1 MARQRST
8 TTTSWKTSPS
18 APPSSPW
25 HRREQRGTL
34 PQTPVEEE
42 DFEQIL
48 NTKLGRQLTP
58 DEENYLSKV
67 EKRYERVRLTGKIF
81 DQDMVRLHS
90 KWAIQSVDP
99 VALWPEPPTSLRDF
113 WNYIALA
120 LADKGLSPPAFLRG
134 MADIAGTRESLREWR
149 HASTV
154 PTWRKRIR
162 EFIDTRQDT
171 LRAAPPARRLCDFRL
186 LITVN
191 DARLQIRLDGDTPSP
206 FTSVDSALLDD
217 LRKDHRDGR
226 IITSGPSELLLVT
239 CLAQS
244 EEDWNDSFR
253 LRPGTMRSG
262 WPRCF
267 SSPPSQTSS
276 SPWMSALQ
284 PVTG

>member
-1 MARQRST
+1 MPALIEAIPALLKQYDVRTRQEAERLVDDDAVMGLELMEDEMMCEVRLDERPVQVRWLKGERGWHGETEIDDDDVMENLALCT
-8 TTTSWKTSPS
+8 TLV
-18 APPSSPW
+18 AIQ
-25 HRREQRGTL
+25 RREARGTL

-48 NTKLGRQLTP
+48 HVKLGRQLTP

-81 DQDMVRLHS
+81 DQDMVRLHA
-90 KWAIQSVDP
+90 KWAIQSVEP
-99 VALWPEPPTSLRDF
+99 VVLWPEAPTSLREF

-162 EFIDTRQDT
+162 EFIDTRQDAIRST
-171 LRAAPPARRLCDFRL
+171 PQGRRECEFRL

-191 DARLQIRLDGDTPSP
+191 DA
-206 FTSVDSALLDD
+206 
-217 LRKDHRDGR
+217 
-226 IITSGPSELLLVT
+226 
-239 CLAQS
+239 
-244 EEDWNDSFR
+244 
-253 LRPGTMRSG
+253 
-262 WPRCF
+262 
-267 SSPPSQTSS
+267 
-276 SPWMSALQ
+276 
-284 PVTG
+284 